1 MLAMFAQQMQAVVV
15 AWQVY
20 DITREP
26 LALAYVGLAQFIPM
40 MGLLIPAG
48 DLSDRMSRKRL
59 LTFSWSVAAVCS
71 ALLLVL
77 TRSGAHNVH
86 WIYAVLVLFGCS
98 RAFSGPALQSL
109 LPQIVAREQLA
120 KALATNSMLMR
131 TASIAAPVLGG
142 LLYAWGGGVLTYAVS
157 GLALAA
163 SAVLLAGVP
172 VRYADAIAPAVGS
185 MWQRF
190 SEGVHFIRTR
200 PIILGTISLDLF
212 AVLLGGVVALLP
224 VYAHEVLK
232 VGPEGLGLLRSSM
245 AMGEVGMGLWLSARP
260 FNRRVGKVMFGAV
273 AVFGLANLV
282 FALSHWFALSMLAL
296 AVAGAADMVSV
307 YIRSALVQF
316 STPDSMRG
324 RVNAVNMLFIGSSNE
339 LGEFRAGTSASWM
352 GAVPAAIVGSLC
364 TLGVVGGWM
373 AWFKPLRDVDRLEDA
388 AAVSG
393 ANSNA

>member
-393 ANSNA
+393 ANSSA